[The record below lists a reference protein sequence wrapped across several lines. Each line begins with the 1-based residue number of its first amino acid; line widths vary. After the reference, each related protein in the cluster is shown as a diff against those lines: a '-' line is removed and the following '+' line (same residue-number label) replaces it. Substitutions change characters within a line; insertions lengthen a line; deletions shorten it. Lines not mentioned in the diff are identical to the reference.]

1 MLDRVGERLV
11 GLQGLEG
18 AKGKVRARE
27 EVDGCE
33 GVLVSV
39 GWGSR
44 ISANH
49 VTLPVSGDGNCCHWV
64 TEPSR

>member
-39 GWGSR
+39 GLGSF
-44 ISANH
+44 SH
-49 VTLPVSGDGNCCHWV
+49 MTLPVSGDGNCCHWV